1 MFREGFVLFTDL
13 FTEYAASI
21 STATSLVMMIVLIF
35 TLREMIMTR
44 RFSYVPKLMISIPLR
59 AFGIWQ
65 EDPEKRPVPIPYGE
79 NAFQV
84 IVPRDLSNDPA
95 SYLKMREKGK
105 EDRGD
110 DFLMKYFSITNE
122 GNGMAYDIAITYQ
135 VDLCRIVALSNNP
148 AANISI
154 QYKELNFGIP
164 VFGINSA
171 SLIEK
176 KKIIENCGNRG
187 SGHTV
192 SAVLPYG
199 FILILASWAKYVV
212 SLHQEMFDRGLA
224 IFEGPSLFLE
234 LRYKDLGGRY
244 FKDKYQVKFR
254 IAEFLV
260 KQENFPR
267 ELMSFRSYLEP
278 VSSIHYSWIRINNY
292 LFSHFNYLTQIWYRG
307 SWLKWFL
314 ASAWQRHRINRRIK
328 KSHKQQEDGQKGK

>member
-1 MFREGFVLFTDL
+1 MLREGFVFFTDC
-13 FTEYAASI
+13 FKEYAASI

-65 EDPEKRPVPIPYGE
+65 EDPEKSPVPIPYGE

-84 IVPRDLSNDPA
+84 IVPQDLSNDPA

-110 DFLMKYFSITNE
+110 DYLVKYFSLTNE
-122 GNGMAYDIAITYQ
+122 GNGMAYDIAMTYQ
-135 VDLCRIVALSNNP
+135 VDLCRIVALSKNP

-154 QYKELNFGIP
+154 QYKDLNFGIR
-164 VFGINSA
+164 VFGKNAA

-176 KKIIENCGNRG
+176 KKIIGNCGNRG
-187 SGHTV
+187 SEHSV

-212 SLHQEMFDRGLA
+212 SIHQEMLDRGLG
-224 IFEGPSLFLE
+224 IFEGPSIFLE
-234 LRYKDLGGRY
+234 LRYKDLGGRN
-244 FKDKYQVKFR
+244 FKEKYRVTFR
-254 IAEFLV
+254 IAQFSE
-260 KQENFPR
+260 KQERFPQ
-267 ELMSFRSYLEP
+267 EIMGFWSYLEP
-278 VSSIHYSWIRINNY
+278 ISQVPE
-292 LFSHFNYLTQIWYRG
+292 LL
-307 SWLKWFL
+307 
-314 ASAWQRHRINRRIK
+314 
-328 KSHKQQEDGQKGK
+328 